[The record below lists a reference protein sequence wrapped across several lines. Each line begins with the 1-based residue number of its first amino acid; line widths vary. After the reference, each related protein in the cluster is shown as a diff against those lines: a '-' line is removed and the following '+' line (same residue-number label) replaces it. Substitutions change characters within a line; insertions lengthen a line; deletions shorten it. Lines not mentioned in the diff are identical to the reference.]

1 MTKLLIYLLY
11 CAAVSALMAW
21 RGVWRSSPSPEKA
34 SGRAIK
40 RILIVG
46 STGGTGQQLVRQ
58 ALERGYVVTAFLR
71 NPAKLVI
78 THPQLTIVQGD
89 VMDAAAV
96 EAAVRGQDAVVSAL
110 GHRRLLVPSNVQTEG
125 TRNVLRAME
134 KHDVRRFVCLTSL
147 GLGSSV
153 GRMGVLSTFF
163 VLPVILPIYF
173 WDKSKQEQ
181 LIGTSDLEWII
192 VRPGV
197 LTNGRKRGKYR
208 HGLNV
213 GNYILMARS
222 SRADVADF
230 MLNQL
235 TDDQYVQSAPG
246 MVG

>member
-1 MTKLLIYLLY
+1 MKLLIYLLY
-11 CAAVSALMAW
+11 CVAISLVMAR
-21 RGVWRSSPSPEKA
+21 RGVWRSTAPSVKP

-46 STGGTGQQLVRQ
+46 ATGGTGQHLVRQ
-58 ALERGYVVTAFLR
+58 ALERGYEVTAFVR
-71 NPAKLVI
+71 NPARLTI
-78 THPQLTIVQGD
+78 THPHLTVARGD
-89 VMDAAAV
+89 VMDPASV

-110 GHRRLLVPSNVQTEG
+110 GHRRLFVPSNMQTEG
-125 TRNVLRAME
+125 TRHVLNAME
-134 KHDVRRFVCLTSL
+134 KHDVRRFVCETAL

-153 GRMGVLSTFF
+153 GRMGILSTFF

-173 WDKSKQEQ
+173 WDKSGQEQ
-181 LIGTSDLEWII
+181 LIGTSNLEWII

-197 LTNGRKRGKYR
+197 LTNGPKRGTYR

-213 GNYILMARS
+213 GSYILMARS

-235 TDDQYVQSAPG
+235 TDDQYLQNTPG
-246 MVG
+246 IAG